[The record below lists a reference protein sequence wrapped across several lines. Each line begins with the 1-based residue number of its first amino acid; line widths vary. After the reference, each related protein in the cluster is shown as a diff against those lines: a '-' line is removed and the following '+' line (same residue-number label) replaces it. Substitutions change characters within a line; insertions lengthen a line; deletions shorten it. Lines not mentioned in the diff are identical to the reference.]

1 MEQSGGH
8 LDVESRPGRGTT
20 FTVLLPRAAH
30 QPAAE
35 PSVAAAASSR
45 RGHET
50 ILIVDDSSA
59 LRLVFSKVIEGAGY
73 DVLVAPDGFAALE
86 VAEAHAGPIDLL
98 LTDVVMPR
106 MSGRELY
113 EQLGT
118 RDPDLRVVFSSGYA
132 RDDVLRYGIEDGRF
146 SFVQKPI
153 SNDELLERIREE
165 LDRGAR
171 DRR

>member
-1 MEQSGGH
+1 M
-8 LDVESRPGRGTT
+8 
-20 FTVLLPRAAH
+20 
-30 QPAAE
+30 
-35 PSVAAAASSR
+35 AAAASSR